1 MSRWK
6 GVSGPF
12 GPREAAEGR
21 AGQLVRRMKGSRAA
35 ERNKVL
41 KEILPP

>member
-1 MSRWK
+1 MSHWK

-21 AGQLVRRMKGSRAA
+21 AGQLIRRIKGSRAA

-41 KEILPP
+41 K